1 MRVRT
6 LLTLTAAALLPA
18 AALAQAELSALV
30 GYRGGDSAFLVE
42 ADAPLVDCLLPPC
55 VVARAR
61 TPESEVL
68 GLVLDLPLAGG
79 WMAEALVNRQQA
91 NLRLAAPPG
100 LDAGPLGAERFELT
114 TLQVGLLHRWRPVAG
129 GLEPFVA
136 GGVGLARVESS
147 AAVLTRPVRPG
158 EPGRRLAADEVFA
171 ASLGGGA
178 RLALGR
184 RLGLRLEGRGYRT
197 ELPRE
202 LGGALVQFELSAG
215 LTARL

>member
-1 MRVRT
+1 MRRILIPLALAV
-6 LLTLTAAALLPA
+6 LLPA

-30 GYRGGDSAFLVE
+30 GYRGGDAAFLVE

-55 VVARAR
+55 VVAEAR
-61 TPESEVL
+61 TPESEVV
-68 GLVLDLPLAGG
+68 GLVLDLPLADG
-79 WMAEALVNRQQA
+79 WMAEALINRQQA
-91 NLRLAAPPG
+91 NLRLALPAAFAV
-100 LDAGPLGAERFELT
+100 DRVGAERFELT
-114 TLQVGLLHRWRPVAG
+114 TLQVGLLHRWQPVAG

-147 AAVLTRPVRPG
+147 AAVLARPVRPG

-184 RLGLRLEGRGYRT
+184 RFGLRFEGRGYRT
-197 ELPRE
+197 ELPAE
-202 LGGALVQFELSAG
+202 LGGALVQFELAAG